1 VPDIS
6 KLTTRKV
13 AQGPLPTGDEVQGSQ
28 LLSIPVSKIRRSP
41 FQPRKHFSEERRQ
54 ELRAS
59 IRERGLVEPVTL
71 EPDPNDAGFYWLIS
85 GENRWRAHLDLLE
98 ETGDAKWSSIAA
110 IVRPS
115 APASDSRADAL
126 ISNLQR
132 ASLTPLEEGDG
143 YRNMAKEDGLTAE
156 QIAKKVGLGSDRIER
171 CMRIAAGPEALRQ
184 AMEEGIRVPKLDAEG
199 KPEVRLNPDGSV
211 KMQLVQSPRGE
222 KEIPEPVLMVRVIR
236 ELTIAEE
243 MAKLYSHLVREAPK
257 NQPKW
262 AEREFRKHLEYVL
275 MHDLEKRRVVEYVKR
290 IRTGGR
296 GAEKQ
301 AKEVVAEKPLKLV
314 SLPRGTPFVSN
325 ERQLFIQ
332 KDALADMTPAQRA
345 ALRAELTAL
354 LRELPEERTGA
365 SSDPGMVGD

>member
-1 VPDIS
+1 MPDIS

-13 AQGPLPTGDEVQGSQ
+13 AQGPLPTGDEVPGAR
-28 LLSIPVSKIRRSP
+28 LLSIPVGKIRRSP

-54 ELRAS
+54 ELRDS

-71 EPDPNDAGFYWLIS
+71 EPDPNDSGFFWLIS

-98 ETGDAKWSSIAA
+98 ETGDEKWSNIPA

-143 YRNMAKEDGLTAE
+143 YRNMAKEDGLSAE

-184 AMEEGIRVPKLDAEG
+184 AMEEGIRVPKLDAQG

-211 KMQLVQSPRGE
+211 KMQVISSPRGE
-222 KEIPEPVLMVRVIR
+222 KEIPEPILVLRVIR

-243 MAKLYSHLVREAPK
+243 MAKLYSHLAREAPK
-257 NQPKW
+257 NQPRW

-290 IRTGGR
+290 IRGGGR

-301 AKEVVAEKPLKLV
+301 AKEVVEEKQLKLAA
-314 SLPRGTPFVSN
+314 LPRGTPFVSN

-332 KDALADMTPAQRA
+332 KDAIADMTPSQRS
-345 ALRAELTAL
+345 ALRAELTGL
-354 LRELPEERTGA
+354 LSRLTDEPEA
-365 SSDPGMVGD
+365 